1 MKILDINLFKSL
13 NVQSNGFSIETEIMA
28 KLVLRNTIIKEANIQ
43 YNRRTSEE
51 GKKLKISDSWNI
63 IWTMFIIKI
72 YQNQISKKK
81 I

>member
-1 MKILDINLFKSL
+1 
-13 NVQSNGFSIETEIMA
+13 MA
-28 KLVLRNTIIKEANIQ
+28 KLVLRGMIIEEVNIQ
-43 YNRRTSEE
+43 YNRRTIKE